1 MGFYSTGPKIK
12 ENDLQVGER
21 TQQQQHPTP
30 PQAAVAGVLDRGGM
44 PWRGGLPIG
53 GGAWLCDVTTGGR
66 AVPPVLLEPCVRD
79 HRRASRRGG
88 HPGDRLPLQGGG
100 RAGRT

>member
-1 MGFYSTGPKIK
+1 MMPCACSAKERIVGFYSTGPKIK

-53 GGAWLCDVTTGGR
+53 GGGM
-66 AVPPVLLEPCVRD
+66 AV
-79 HRRASRRGG
+79 
-88 HPGDRLPLQGGG
+88 
-100 RAGRT
+100 